1 MDGEKMTD
9 FLQSILKETSLS
21 VEILALVERRN
32 FIRFANS
39 VVHQNTGI
47 NNTELVIKV
56 LSGKNLGISVV
67 SNLKEELIKKGI
79 EDAYLLSK
87 SSKAIPDFPG
97 FSTPE
102 ECGKINL
109 EYEESENLDV
119 VFQTLGDNFKRCSNF
134 ELHGLFTYGTTT
146 VSIVNSNGVKCTQT
160 LPDSFYKVI
169 AKQDNISGYA
179 DFSSHS
185 YTDVPFSKVAESA
198 CEKVTL
204 SQPMREL
211 KPGKYSVI
219 LGSNAVAQI
228 LQFMSYLGMNA
239 LAVQEKRS
247 FIKIGEKIFD
257 PKVTIVDDPYNK
269 DGFPLL
275 FDFEG
280 TPSNRV
286 VIIENGIAKNVVY
299 DRITA
304 AKEGRKSTG
313 HSTGSISA
321 GPIPMHIM
329 MKGGGSTLKQ
339 MIEKTKRAI
348 LITRFHYVN
357 VVDPISVTL
366 TGMTRDGTFL
376 IEDGEI
382 VCGLRNLRFT
392 QSMVEAF
399 NDIEHI
405 SEEIDFVR
413 SNEFYDISFPSGY
426 FVPSVKIRNFN
437 FSGVSN
443 GNKINLS

>member
-1 MDGEKMTD
+1 MDGEKLTE
-9 FLQSILKETSLS
+9 FLQNILKETSLS
-21 VEILALVERRN
+21 VEILALVEQRN

-56 LSGKNLGISVV
+56 LYGKNLGISVV
-67 SNLKEELIKKGI
+67 SNLKKELIKKGI

-109 EYEESENLDV
+109 EYEKSENLDV
-119 VFQTLGDNFKRCSNF
+119 VFQALNDNFKRCSNF

-146 VSIVNSNGVKCTQT
+146 VSIVNSNGVKCTQI

-179 DFSSHS
+179 DSSTHS

-219 LGSNAVAQI
+219 LGANAVAQI

-313 HSTGSISA
+313 HSTGSISM

-339 MIEKTKRAI
+339 MIEETKRAI

-382 VCGLRNLRFT
+382 VSGLRNLRFT

-413 SNEFYDISFPSGY
+413 STGFYDISFPSGY

>member
-1 MDGEKMTD
+1 MDGDELTE
-9 FLQSILKETSLS
+9 FLLGILKETSLS

-39 VVHQNTGI
+39 VVHQNAEI
-47 NNTELVIKV
+47 NNTKLVIKV

-67 SNLKEELIKKGI
+67 SNLKRELIMQGI

-87 SSKAIPDFPG
+87 NSKAIPDFPG
-97 FSTPE
+97 FSSPE
-102 ECGKINL
+102 GCGKIDL
-109 EYEESENLDV
+109 EYEKSENLDV
-119 VFQTLGDNFKRCSNF
+119 VFQELNDNFKRCSNF
-134 ELHGLFTYGTTT
+134 ELHGLFTYGTITI
-146 VSIVNSNGVKCTQT
+146 SIVNSNGVKCTQT

-169 AKQDNISGYA
+169 AKKSDIYGYA
-179 DFSSHS
+179 DFCSHS
-185 YTDVPFSKVAESA
+185 YTAIPFSKVAESA
-198 CEKVTL
+198 CEKVRL
-204 SQPMREL
+204 SQPMSKLE
-211 KPGKYSVI
+211 PGKYNVI
-219 LGSNAVAQI
+219 LGTNAVAEI

-247 FIKIGEKIFD
+247 FLKIGKKIFD
-257 PKVTIVDDPYNK
+257 SDVTIVDDPHNK

-280 TPSNRV
+280 TPSNKI
-286 VIIENGIAKNVVY
+286 VIIENGIARNVVY

-313 HSTGSISA
+313 HSTGSITM
-321 GPIPMHIM
+321 GPVPMHIV
-329 MKGGGSTLKQ
+329 MKGGRSTLKQ
-339 MIEKTKRAI
+339 MIEGSKKAI

-376 IEDGEI
+376 IEDGKI
-382 VCGLRNLRFT
+382 VSGLKNLRFT

-399 NDIEHI
+399 NDIECI
-405 SEEIDFVR
+405 SEHVDFVH
-413 SNEFYDISFPSGY
+413 SNGFYDISFPSGY

-443 GNKINLS
+443 GNKTIIS